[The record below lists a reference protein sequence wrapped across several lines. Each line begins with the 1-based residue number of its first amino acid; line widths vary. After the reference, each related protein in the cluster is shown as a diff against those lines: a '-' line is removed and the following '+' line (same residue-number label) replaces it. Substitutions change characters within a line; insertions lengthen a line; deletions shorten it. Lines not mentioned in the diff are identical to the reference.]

1 MGKERRRGWSR
12 TRSHGRTNVGRT
24 RGRVAAAARGVRGE
38 GVREM
43 TGVREKNVVQ
53 GGRRARAWWAEG
65 ARLW

>member
-1 MGKERRRGWSR
+1 
-12 TRSHGRTNVGRT
+12 VGRT